1 MLINSMNTTGKMN
14 GESNESSRTTTETIG
29 DEGHTS
35 NVSRHEESSDVLS
48 MDDGQKSVQHRADE
62 TNVGQSE
69 VETKDNVRADVSSGQ
84 SGKTGKKGT
93 ANKNIVLMDVKWKIV
108 TKWCVAVYV
117 LTGIT
122 WNV

>member
-1 MLINSMNTTGKMN
+1 
-14 GESNESSRTTTETIG
+14 
-29 DEGHTS
+29 
-35 NVSRHEESSDVLS
+35 
-48 MDDGQKSVQHRADE
+48 MDDGQKSVQHSADE